1 MQARDI
7 MTTPVITVGPRT
19 TLSQAIAT
27 MLKSHLSGLPVIDA
41 QRRVIG
47 VLSEGD
53 LLRRAELGTE
63 VRRPRWIETFLVPG
77 RAASAY
83 VHTHGRFVEQVMTRD
98 PICIEL
104 SAPLA
109 DVVALMEQKHV
120 KRIPVL
126 CADTLVGI
134 ITRAD
139 LLRALVRQ
147 WGLEKREKSGD
158 EQIRDAIAAAIR
170 SESWAPGSSVSLTV
184 QDGVVELGGV
194 ILDDRYREAMIVCA
208 ENVPGVKAVY
218 DHLVFVEPFTGA
230 YVDPSKQDA

>member
-19 TLSQAIAT
+19 TLGQAIAT

-83 VHTHGRFVEQVMTRD
+83 VHTHGRFVEEVMTRD
-98 PICIEL
+98 PICIDV

-109 DVVALMEQKHV
+109 DVVTLTEHKHV

-147 WGLEKREKSGD
+147 WGLEKPEKSSD

-170 SESWAPGSSVSLTV
+170 SENWAPGSSVSLTA

-208 ENVPGVKAVY
+208 ENVPGVKAVH
-218 DHLVFVEPFTGA
+218 DHLVFVELFTGA
-230 YVDPSKQDA
+230 YLDPSKQDA